1 MPRKT
6 RQQKILAELRTLRS
20 QIQVPQEQSSLEE
33 ETQSPKVESIS
44 KSRLTTLLNTPVSSI
59 QSKTSALTYDYVF
72 RDLRKVALLATIA
85 LLIEVVLSL
94 TLNFGFANLLKGL
107 VGR

>member
-20 QIQVPQEQSSLEE
+20 QTQVPQSGSLSTEGAMSSAV
-33 ETQSPKVESIS
+33 ETVS
-44 KSRLTTLLNTPVSSI
+44 KSRLTTLLNSPVTSNP
-59 QSKTSALTYDYVF
+59 SKTSALQYSHVF
-72 RDLRKVALLATIA
+72 ADLRKVAILATIA

-94 TLNFGFANLLKGL
+94 TLNFGFANLLKGIT
-107 VGR
+107 GR